1 VWNHLQDA
9 VSSTGGIST
18 LYRHLLVDLPSSH
31 AVKKPAVWSTS
42 RALPWWWTARL
53 AISLYTGDHHQQR
66 RQCSLCCKARATF
79 GHNVCSPFLRADR
92 PDRAPRTLWTSEHGQ
107 SSVSRFSGDSASLSA
122 LPVLCA
128 LACRPVAAGR
138 CAIHQN
144 WMHWRTDANDR
155 GRTRCVRESAARVR
169 CWCARRAGTDANPRR
184 SQVEWSCRVLCVG
197 VGLQLRPLLP
207 LAELGTLGTISAA
220 PASR

>member
-1 VWNHLQDA
+1 MQLVA
-9 VSSTGGIST
+9 PAASPRSTAIFW
-18 LYRHLLVDLPSSH
+18 LICLLPMLSRNRRFE
-31 AVKKPAVWSTS
+31 APAVHF
-42 RALPWWWTARL
+42 PD
-53 AISLYTGDHHQQR
+53 GDHHQQR

-144 WMHWRTDANDR
+144 
-155 GRTRCVRESAARVR
+155 
-169 CWCARRAGTDANPRR
+169 
-184 SQVEWSCRVLCVG
+184 
-197 VGLQLRPLLP
+197 
-207 LAELGTLGTISAA
+207 
-220 PASR
+220 